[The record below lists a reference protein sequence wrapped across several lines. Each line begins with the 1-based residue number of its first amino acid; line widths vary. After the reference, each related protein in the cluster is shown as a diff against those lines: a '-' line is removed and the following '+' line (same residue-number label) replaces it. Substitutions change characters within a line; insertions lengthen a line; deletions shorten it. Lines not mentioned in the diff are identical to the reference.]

1 MSRMSEPLL
10 EIRNLAVQFFTYQG
24 TVRALEGVSLCMGRG
39 EILGLVGE
47 TGCGKSVLARSVLR
61 LIADPPGRITGGEIL
76 FKGRDLLNLSRR
88 EMRRIRGN
96 EISMIFQE
104 PMSSLNPVFT
114 VGNQMQ
120 EVVALHQAVG
130 RDEARRICV
139 DMLRQVKMPDPDQ
152 VLAKYP
158 HELSGGMRQ
167 RVMIAMELSCRPDLL
182 LADEPTTALDVT
194 VQAQVLSILEGI
206 TRQQGVAVLFISH
219 DLGVIAQLCDRVAVM
234 YAGGIVETA
243 PAAAIF
249 AAPRH
254 PYTRGLLQAIPR
266 IDDGKEALMV
276 IPGTVPSLI
285 DPPRGCRFHPR
296 CGHRFHP
303 CDRESPPFYEP
314 SPGHR
319 AACHL
324 HAGEDQRR
332 SWNRS

>member
-1 MSRMSEPLL
+1 MSDPLL

-24 TVRALEGVSLCMGRG
+24 TVRALEGVSLWVDRG
-39 EILGLVGE
+39 EIVGLVGE

-61 LIADPPGRITGGEIL
+61 LIADPPGRITDGEIR
-76 FKGRDLLNLSRR
+76 FKGRDLLKLSRR

-114 VGNQMQ
+114 VGNQML
-120 EVVALHQAVG
+120 EVVALHQSVG

-139 DMLRQVKMPDPDQ
+139 DMLRQVKMPDADQ
-152 VLAKYP
+152 VLSKYP

-206 TRQQGVAVLFISH
+206 TRRQGVAVLFISH

-243 PAAAIF
+243 PAQAIF

-296 CGHRFHP
+296 CGHRFQP
-303 CDRESPPFYEP
+303 CDREVPPFYEP

-319 AACHL
+319 VACHL
-324 HAGEDQRR
+324 HADEDQGR

>member
-1 MSRMSEPLL
+1 MSEPLL
-10 EIRNLAVQFFTYQG
+10 EVRNLAVEFFTYQG
-24 TVRALEGVSLCMGRG
+24 TVRALEGVSLRIEHG

-47 TGCGKSVLARSVLR
+47 TGCGKSVLARSLLR
-61 LIADPPGRITGGEIL
+61 LIADPPGRITDGEIL
-76 FKGRDLLNLSRR
+76 FKGRDLLKLSRR
-88 EMRRIRGN
+88 DMRRIRGN

-114 VGNQMQ
+114 IGNQMQ
-120 EVVALHQAVG
+120 EVVVLHQAVG
-130 RDEARRICV
+130 REEARRICV
-139 DMLRQVKMPDPDQ
+139 DMLQQVKMPDADQ
-152 VLAKYP
+152 VLSKYP

-194 VQAQVLSILEGI
+194 VQAQVLAVLEGL
-206 TRQQGVAVLFISH
+206 TRQRGVAVLFISH

-249 AAPRH
+249 AAPGH

-266 IDDGKEALMV
+266 IDDGKEALAV

-296 CGHRFHP
+296 CGHRFQT
-303 CDRESPPFYEP
+303 CDREAPPYYEL

-319 AACHL
+319 VACHL
-324 HAGEDQRR
+324 HAGKDQKR
-332 SWNRS
+332 SWSRS